1 MRTRSEAEILSDLAI
16 AANFPIGTRVRSGR
30 NAGVIIWRPFV
41 CDAGTVEILVR
52 WDGFHPDRDTTYARV
67 SDLSRE

>member
-16 AANFPIGTRVRSGR
+16 AANFPIGTRVRIGR
-30 NAGVIIWRPFV
+30 NAGVIAWRPFV
-41 CDAGTVEILVR
+41 CDAGTVSILVR